1 MSLSRDLDWKD
12 PIDPYLDN
20 ITSLNDE
27 PDMSP
32 PEYRSKRARSA
43 SVSSVKPRKR
53 ASAQENAAT
62 TAAEGMNTLASSM
75 VAPQLTRFDQCME
88 VLKEMESDDEITST
102 DLFRISRAIMKES
115 EHYAALF
122 FGLPTKLRLEWLQEE
137 NLLSMR
143 L

>member
-1 MSLSRDLDWKD
+1 LDWKD
-12 PIDPYLDN
+12 SIDPYLDDV
-20 ITSLNDE
+20 TPLNDE
-27 PDMSP
+27 PEGSP
-32 PEYRSKRARSA
+32 LEYTSKRARS
-43 SVSSVKPRKR
+43 VSITGVKPHKR
-53 ASAQENAAT
+53 ASAQENAAI
-62 TAAEGMNTLASSM
+62 TAAEGMSTLASSI

-122 FGLPTKLRLEWLQEE
+122 FGLPAKLRLEWLQEE
-137 NLLSMR
+137 NLLSVG